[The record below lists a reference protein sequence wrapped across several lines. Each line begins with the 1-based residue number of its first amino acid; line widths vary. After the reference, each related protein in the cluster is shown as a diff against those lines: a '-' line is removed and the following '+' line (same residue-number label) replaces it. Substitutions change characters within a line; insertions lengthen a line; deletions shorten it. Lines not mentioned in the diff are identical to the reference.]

1 MAEIVKNDDY
11 KVWLNELKSTIQRSQ
26 IKAALSVNAELIGLY
41 WELGRQI
48 SEKQKSASWGDKI
61 LSQLAKDL
69 KTEFPEMGGFSKT
82 NLVYCRKFFQ
92 FYTEDIDKKPF
103 IESPELPT
111 VIGEQLVHQFDEQLV
126 RQIPWGHHLV
136 ILKKVKSPS
145 EAIFYIQ
152 ETIGNNWSR
161 SILEIQ
167 IESKLFERQG
177 KSVNNFENTL
187 PKPQSDLANQIIK
200 DPYNFSFLTLEKNVQ
215 ELEFERQLTRN
226 ITDFLLE
233 LGKGF
238 AFVGR
243 QYALQVGEKE
253 YKIDLL
259 FYHLKLRCYIVIEL
273 KMREFEPEF
282 VGKLNFYLSAVD
294 SLIKS
299 DDDKPTIGILL
310 CKNKD
315 NFEVEFALRD
325 VHKPIGISEFSFN
338 ELPTEIKN
346 AMPTVE
352 EFEKHLAN

>member
-1 MAEIVKNDDY
+1 MTEIFKNEDY
-11 KVWLNELKSTIQRSQ
+11 KNWLKELKTTIQASQ
-26 IKAALSVNAELIGLY
+26 IKAALSVNAELITLY
-41 WELGRQI
+41 WELGSQI
-48 SEKQKSASWGDKI
+48 SEKKKLAKWGDGFI
-61 LSQLAKDL
+61 SQLAKDL
-69 KTEFPEMGGFSKT
+69 KAEFPEMGGFSRT
-82 NLVYCRKFFQ
+82 NLNYCRL
-92 FYTEDIDKKPF
+92 FYEF
-103 IESPELPT
+103 YSQNIENTHLIGSSKTPL
-111 VIGEQLVHQFDEQLV
+111 VIGEQLV

-136 ILKKVKSPS
+136 ILKRTKSQP

-152 ETIGNNWSR
+152 ETIANNWSR

-167 IESKLFERQG
+167 IESNLIERQG
-177 KSVNNFENTL
+177 KSVNNFEITL
-187 PKPQSDLANQIIK
+187 PQPQSDLANQIIK
-200 DPYNFSFLTLEKNVQ
+200 DPYNFSFLTLEKDVQ

-243 QYALQVGEKE
+243 QYSLQVGEKE

-259 FYHLKLRCYIVIEL
+259 FYHLKLRCYVVTEL

-282 VGKLNFYLSAVD
+282 IGKLNFYLSAVD

-299 DDDKPTIGILL
+299 TEDKPTIGILL

-315 NFEVEFALRD
+315 NLEVEFALKD
-325 VHKPIGISEFSFN
+325 VNKPIGISEFSFN
-338 ELPTEIKN
+338 ELPMEIKK

-352 EFEKHLAN
+352 EFERYLEG

>member
-1 MAEIVKNDDY
+1 
-11 KVWLNELKSTIQRSQ
+11 
-26 IKAALSVNAELIGLY
+26 
-41 WELGRQI
+41 
-48 SEKQKSASWGDKI
+48 
-61 LSQLAKDL
+61 
-69 KTEFPEMGGFSKT
+69 
-82 NLVYCRKFFQ
+82 
-92 FYTEDIDKKPF
+92 
-103 IESPELPT
+103 
-111 VIGEQLVHQFDEQLV
+111 
-126 RQIPWGHHLV
+126 
-136 ILKKVKSPS
+136 
-145 EAIFYIQ
+145 
-152 ETIGNNWSR
+152 
-161 SILEIQ
+161 LEI
-167 IESKLFERQG
+167 FERQG